1 MSGKKVPQKTTKAR
15 PTRTRLLARKAASR
29 ESSESSR
36 CSERSAA
43 RRETT
48 R

>member
-15 PTRTRLLARKAASR
+15 PTRTRLLPRNTASR
-29 ESSESSR
+29 ESSESRR
-36 CSERSAA
+36 CSERSAD
-43 RRETT
+43 RREAT